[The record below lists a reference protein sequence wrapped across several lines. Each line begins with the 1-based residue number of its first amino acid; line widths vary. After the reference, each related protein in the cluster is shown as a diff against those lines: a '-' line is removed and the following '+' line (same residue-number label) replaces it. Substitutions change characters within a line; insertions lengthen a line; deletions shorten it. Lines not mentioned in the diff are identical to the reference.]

1 MTDSAKEFFYKLPG
15 MSGGSRPGAHRSR
28 SRGAGMTFASHS
40 RLFDQPDP
48 RRIDL
53 RASLSGIHR
62 EWLVRTHH
70 QRSSVAIKVVVDVS
84 ASMHFGSA
92 RTKLGVAADFLD
104 ALGFSA
110 HRFGDSVSLMAF
122 DHAVRDD
129 LYMPA
134 RRGRGIGLTMAA
146 AIRDCDAHGAQAGSG
161 EGLAECVD
169 HIAGTGGLVF
179 LVSDFHWS
187 LDSLAPILDKLVD
200 VLVVPLVIWDN
211 AEIEPPEQGSHL
223 SVRDAESGY
232 SRRLWLRKKTRQRWL
247 DNVIRRREE
256 IAAAFGNSDIHP
268 FHIDGSFEAKPLSRY
283 FLEKVA

>member
-1 MTDSAKEFFYKLPG
+1 MTASAKEFFYKLPG

-28 SRGAGMTFASHS
+28 SRGAGMTFASHA

-53 RASLSGIHR
+53 RASLSSIR
-62 EWLVRTHH
+62 RDWLVRTNH
-70 QRSSVAIKVVVDVS
+70 QRSSITIKAVVDVS
-84 ASMHFGSA
+84 PSMHFGSTQ
-92 RTKLGVAADFLD
+92 TKLGVVADFLD

-110 HRFGDSVSLMAF
+110 HRYGDSVSLMAF
-122 DHAVRDD
+122 DHAVRND

-146 AIRDCDAHGAQAGSG
+146 AIRDCDTHSAQAGTI

-179 LVSDFHWS
+179 LVSDFHWP
-187 LDSLAPILDKLVD
+187 LESLAAILDKLVD
-200 VLVVPLVIWDN
+200 VLVVPIVVWDL
-211 AEIEPPEQGSHL
+211 AEIEPPEQGSLL
-223 SVRDAESGY
+223 SVCDAESGHL
-232 SRRLWLRKKTRQRWL
+232 RRLWLRKKTRQHWA

-256 IAAAFGNSDIHP
+256 IATAFGASDIHP
-268 FHIDGSFEAKPLSRY
+268 FHIDGDFEAEPLSRY